1 MVIIDN
7 RELKTLNDFQK
18 LLGDINWL
26 WQALGIP
33 MANLQ
38 TWLTY
43 SKLSSFEFP
52 RQLSA
57 EETKELCLVENVLNT
72 WYLNRLYPQHSLQLF
87 LFPTRHSPTG
97 PIRQL
102 IPELRF
108 IEWSFHSHSP
118 SKTVSPHLDFI
129 CSLILDG
136 KLWHAKLTGQ
146 NPEVTRLPL
155 TKTQFEKALHFH
167 RFTSHPADSLPT
179 AKTLHSLSHTKIIYH
194 TEIVHIPL
202 PRALI
207 VSTDGSGKTEERP
220 FTSHLMGPFNEGA
233 SHQLSELKLGHWF

>member
-1 MVIIDN
+1 
-7 RELKTLNDFQK
+7 
-18 LLGDINWL
+18 
-26 WQALGIP
+26 

-57 EETKELCLVENVLNT
+57 EETKELCLVENALNT

-167 RFTSHPADSLPT
+167 RFTSHPADFLATQLILSL
-179 AKTLHSLSHTKIIYH
+179 LLRHCILCHT
-194 TEIVHIPL
+194 
-202 PRALI
+202 PR
-207 VSTDGSGKTEERP
+207 
-220 FTSHLMGPFNEGA
+220 
-233 SHQLSELKLGHWF
+233 